1 MTLIEL
7 TPKYTEKIVT
17 QAACVV
23 HNLTTLYMDSDSIGK
38 TCQVKCTCNNQEIEN
53 MYCDSIAS

>member
-23 HNLTTLYMDSDSIGK
+23 HSLTTLYMDSESIGK
-38 TCQVKCTCNNQEIEN
+38 NLSSK
-53 MYCDSIAS
+53 MYL

>member
-23 HNLTTLYMDSDSIGK
+23 HNLTTLYMDSESIGK
-38 TCQVKCTCNNQEIEN
+38 NLSSK
-53 MYCDSIAS
+53 MYL